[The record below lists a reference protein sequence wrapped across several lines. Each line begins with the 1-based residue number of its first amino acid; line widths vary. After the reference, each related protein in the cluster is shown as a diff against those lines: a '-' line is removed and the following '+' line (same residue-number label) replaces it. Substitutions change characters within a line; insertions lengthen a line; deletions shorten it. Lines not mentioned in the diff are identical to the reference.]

1 MDTVPSFSR
10 GRGRG
15 AGGHEVNG
23 RGRQSKNKSWVAG
36 GSRSGTSTPNRSEG
50 DRWERGGH
58 RGSRGRGTGRPQTF
72 PNASIVVTHPPVF
85 ENMVSGDDDEY
96 QEQDEGEQE
105 DELGEEID
113 EPELDSPEAREKF
126 YQEVRVDIVEEI

>member
-1 MDTVPSFSR
+1 
-10 GRGRG
+10 
-15 AGGHEVNG
+15 
-23 RGRQSKNKSWVAG
+23 
-36 GSRSGTSTPNRSEG
+36 
-50 DRWERGGH
+50 
-58 RGSRGRGTGRPQTF
+58 
-72 PNASIVVTHPPVF
+72 
-85 ENMVSGDDDEY
+85 MVSGDDDEY